1 MPPYLPSLEGHL
13 AGDGLPLV
21 ALVGQWVAS
30 IIGQLGEA
38 HSLDDHCQGRG
49 QEFDPIDG
57 PEDAKA
63 LHLVR
68 SPRGHQG
75 TTAVLRH
82 RRRRRRSQEGPGVA
96 PV

>member
-13 AGDGLPLV
+13 ARHGLPLV
-21 ALVGQWVAS
+21 ALVGQGVTVLVGELGKADRLDEHRQPG
-30 IIGQLGEA
+30 GQKIRPA
-38 HSLDDHCQGRG
+38 VQ
-49 QEFDPIDG
+49 
-57 PEDAKA
+57 DAKA

-82 RRRRRRSQEGPGVA
+82 RRGWVGAQE
-96 PV
+96 